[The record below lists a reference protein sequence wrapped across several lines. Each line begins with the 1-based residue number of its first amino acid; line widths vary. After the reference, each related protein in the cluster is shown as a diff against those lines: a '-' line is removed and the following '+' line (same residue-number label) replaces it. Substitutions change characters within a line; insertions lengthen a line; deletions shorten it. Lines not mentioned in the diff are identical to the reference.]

1 MENQVKN
8 KKVHYAWYILAVC
21 FLLNMTV
28 HVMVMQVASLYMV
41 PMYKDLQ
48 VTRTMLSLQS
58 VLMAV
63 GAVVTAPIW
72 GKLYKKYDAR
82 IVLSICTFMTALCTI
97 GRSFMPNMISILV
110 LAAIKGVFFTG
121 NTVLPNSILLTAWF
135 KKRRGFAISTASLGI
150 SVGGVIFT
158 PLVESLI
165 SNFGWRVS
173 DRVIGLIMI
182 CIMIPCTLLIVRS
195 TPKDKN
201 LQPFGADEAGGNLQT
216 KKSGGSIGM
225 TLAEARKTPALYLFL
240 ISVFAMTFATGAA
253 LQLPAYLTDIGYES
267 AVAAKVVS
275 AYMAVAILGKILL
288 GNIIDRFGEKNGSIY
303 VCAVGVFAFL
313 CFMMARNKVFIYML
327 IIAYGLASG
336 ITSVLP
342 SLLTSKIFGNKDYGP
357 IYGTVV
363 SVNRFGGVIG
373 TVLVS
378 LLFDI
383 TGDYSIIWPL
393 CAICMAV
400 TLFAIVYCLNF
411 SQKRLDIVNVSK

>member
-201 LQPFGADEAGGNLQT
+201 LQPFGADEAGGNLKT